1 MGLIWEN
8 HSRIDCLSCQ
18 SSRQR
23 PNKLH
28 QCYTPA
34 HNDHS
39 HRGKEDVGSIHEFL
53 GADAMEALRDHVCC
67 HSYELV
73 SVPFSRITGEPV
85 ILSYMWEASSGNK
98 EAIPS
103 SKKKIIP
110 GMFGMF
116 LRGGSF
122 WIFVGAKIHLGTTSG
137 IHLGRCVDTCLS

>member
-8 HSRIDCLSCQ
+8 HSKIDCLSCQ

-67 HSYELV
+67 HSYVLV

-103 SKKKIIP
+103 SKKKDNTWNVWNVFERWQLLDFCWCQDPPWNHIWNP
-110 GMFGMF
+110 FGTM
-116 LRGGSF
+116 
-122 WIFVGAKIHLGTTSG
+122 
-137 IHLGRCVDTCLS
+137 C